1 MKKLF
6 TKLFLAYLIVIVV
19 LTSLILIFSFQTI
32 KKNYIQT
39 LTSDLK
45 KVDKALIP
53 NVLEYYTNDE
63 IIKIQSFIKKFGMQS
78 DIRITIIDS
87 LGIVLADSEKDPA
100 YMENHL
106 TRIEIMKAL
115 EKGFGSSIRHSHTLN
130 KDMLYVALPIIK
142 NGRTILIS
150 RVSLFVDHIDKLYS
164 EMRNKILLIAMIV
177 IFFSIIIIY
186 FVSKSLTK
194 PINEL
199 STAAKKVSQGNFD
212 INVLTKSK
220 GELKEL
226 ADSFN
231 EMTSKIHKLF
241 KEGNQQNIQ
250 LKSILSSMQEGLILI
265 DKDDKINISN
275 KSFNKIV
282 DLDDVKNNIYWEI
295 LRDIKL
301 NKLVSSVRKNKK
313 SKTSEIL
320 IGESYYMCSA
330 NYIETK
336 DEIVLIFYDIS
347 EKKQLEILKKDFVVN
362 ISHELRTPLTSIK
375 GFIETLEQEKDPALM
390 DRYLKIIKRNTDRLI
405 GIVKDLLIISELEEE
420 NIDIEFSDV
429 NIKEII
435 ENSVIIFEQKIN
447 EKNLE
452 LILNISDNIP
462 LIKADPFKL
471 EQVFINLIANA
482 IYYTKKGAITIN
494 ADIENNKIKI
504 EVIDTGIGIP
514 KEYQSRIFDRF
525 FKINKSSS
533 KDSTGLGLAIVKHV
547 VKLHKGEITV
557 ESQQRKGTK
566 FTIYLPQDNII

>member
-212 INVLTKSK
+212 IKVLTKSK